1 MNTARYV
8 VGVLLVASLPPGVL
22 LWFAIHPWVRFWRRL
37 GAVWTYVVLSPL
49 VIAWMVGAVVWRD
62 GLLGPDL
69 GYHPWLLLPVAFCAA
84 IGTSVALKR
93 RRHLT
98 AGVLAGL
105 PELSP
110 DKRPGRLLTDGI
122 YGRIRHPR
130 YVEVL
135 LFTVA
140 YAFFANYV
148 GTYVTAA
155 LTVPALYLTVI
166 LEERELRDRFGAEF
180 EAYSR
185 RVPRFIPIRDRR
197 SAP

>member
-1 MNTARYV
+1 MSTARYV

-22 LWFAIHPWVRFWRRL
+22 LWLAIHPWIRFWRQL
-37 GAVWTYVVLSPL
+37 GPVWTYVVLSPL

-62 GLLGPDL
+62 ALLGPDL
-69 GYHPWLLLPVAFCAA
+69 GSHRWLLAPTLVCAA
-84 IGTSVALKR
+84 LGAVLALAR

-98 AGVLAGL
+98 TGILIGL

-110 DKRPGRLLTDGI
+110 DRRPARLLTEGI

-135 LFTVA
+135 LFTMA
-140 YAFFANYV
+140 YALYANYV
-148 GTYVTAA
+148 GTYVMVL
-155 LTVPALYLTVI
+155 LTGPALYLTVV

-180 EAYSR
+180 EAYAR
-185 RVPRFIPIRDRR
+185 RVPRFLPFKRR
-197 SAP
+197 RPTP

>member
-1 MNTARYV
+1 MSTARYV
-8 VGVLLVASLPPGVL
+8 VGVILVASLPPGVC
-22 LWFAIHPWVRFWRRL
+22 LWFAIHPWIRFWRRL
-37 GAVWTYVVLSPL
+37 GSVWTYLVLSPL

-62 GLLGPDL
+62 ELLGPDL
-69 GYHPWLLLPVAFCAA
+69 GAHRWLLLPAVACAA
-84 IGTSVALKR
+84 VGAALAIMR

-98 AGVLAGL
+98 TRILVGL

-110 DKRPGRLLTDGI
+110 DKHPGTLLTDGI

-135 LFTVA
+135 LFTMA
-140 YAFFANYV
+140 YALVANYV

-155 LTVPALYLTVI
+155 LTAPALYLTVV

-180 EAYSR
+180 EAYAR
-185 RVPRFIPIRDRR
+185 RVPRFLPFKGRRPIP
-197 SAP
+197 

>member
-1 MNTARYV
+1 MSTARYV
-8 VGVLLVASLPPGVL
+8 VGVLLVASLPPGVF
-22 LWFAIHPWVRFWRRL
+22 LWFAIHPWIRFWRRL
-37 GAVWTYVVLSPL
+37 GPVWTYVVLSPL
-49 VIAWMVGAVVWRD
+49 VIAWMAGAVVWRD
-62 GLLGPDL
+62 NLLGPDL
-69 GYHPWLLLPVAFCAA
+69 GAHRWLLAPAVVCAVGGGALA
-84 IGTSVALKR
+84 IMR

-98 AGVLAGL
+98 AGILVGL

-110 DKRPGRLLTDGI
+110 DKHPGRLLTDGI

-140 YAFFANYV
+140 YALFANYV

-155 LTVPALYLTVI
+155 LALPAIYVTVL

-180 EAYSR
+180 EAYAH
-185 RVPRFIPIRDRR
+185 RVPRFLPLKGRR
-197 SAP
+197 PMP

>member
-1 MNTARYV
+1 MPHDSDLRE
-8 VGVLLVASLPPGVL
+8 VLFPPKDEPLRQDVRL
-22 LWFAIHPWVRFWRRL
+22 LGDL
-37 GAVWTYVVLSPL
+37 
-49 VIAWMVGAVVWRD
+49 VGAVIREQGGEKLFDCVERAR
-62 GLLGPDL
+62 
-69 GYHPWLLLPVAFCAA
+69 HAA
-84 IGTSVALKR
+84 IR
-93 RRHLT
+93 RREGVAGASKELE
-98 AGVLAGL
+98 GVLAGL

-155 LTVPALYLTVI
+155 LTVPALCLTVI
-166 LEERELRDRFGAEF
+166 LEERERRDRFGAEF

-185 RVPRFIPIRDRR
+185 RVPRFIPVRDRR